1 MEQDFK
7 AVVFDMDGVIFDSEK
22 LVVLCW
28 QEIADKYN
36 IVGIEEQCRRC
47 LGLNREAAKQK
58 MLEHYGMDFP
68 YDAYKKEMS
77 DLYHSRYSGGRLPMK
92 PGVVE
97 ILTFL
102 KENGKRIAL
111 ASSTRKEVVVAELRD
126 AGILDY
132 FDKVIC
138 GDMVARSKPEPDIFL
153 KACEELEVDVKD
165 AYAIEDSY
173 NGIRAAHRAGM
184 MPIMVPDLA
193 EPTKEME
200 QLTVAIIPSL
210 LEVLKWLNKCDTARV
225 E

>member
-1 MEQDFK
+1 MKQDYK

-28 QEIADKYN
+28 QEIAAKYS
-36 IVGIEEQCRRC
+36 IVGIEEQCRLC
-47 LGLNREAAKQK
+47 LGLNREAARQK
-58 MLEHYGMDFP
+58 MLEHYGLDFP
-68 YDAYKKEMS
+68 YDTYKKEMS

-97 ILTFL
+97 LLSFL
-102 KENGKRIAL
+102 KGKGKKIAL
-111 ASSTRKEVVVAELRD
+111 ASSTRREVVLAELRD

-138 GDMVARSKPEPDIFL
+138 GDMVERSKPEPDIFL
-153 KACEELEVDVKD
+153 KACEELEVDVQD

-173 NGIRAAHRAGM
+173 NGIRAAYRAGM

-193 EPTKEME
+193 EPTEEMR
-200 QLTVAIIPSL
+200 QLAVVIMPSL
-210 LEVLKWLNKCDTARV
+210 LDMLDMLGEM
-225 E
+225 